1 MKNNTQ
7 LEEVEA
13 FTIKVTNKLTGEIS
27 EHTISTAWDAKELY
41 MQLSASE
48 TAIKNA
54 KKQLASFLNEWLG
67 QEELYKFVDGKVL
80 KRVQR
85 ESRVWTTA
93 GLREVGIDDDSIETM
108 SKINM
113 TLAKEIIDEMI
124 ERGDIRPDA
133 KKLLLASADVT
144 VSAPFVEIR

>member
-1 MKNNTQ
+1 MKEDIET
-7 LEEVEA
+7 
-13 FTIKVTNKLTGEIS
+13 FTVKVTNKLTGEIS
-27 EHTISTAWDAKELY
+27 EHEIKTSWDAKELY
-41 MQLSASE
+41 LQLSASE

-67 QEELYKFVDGKVL
+67 QEEMYKFVDGKVL

-85 ESRVWTTA
+85 ESRTWTTM
-93 GLREVGIDDDSIETM
+93 GLREVGVDNDSIETM
-108 SKINM
+108 SKVNM
-113 TLAKEIIDEMI
+113 TLAKQIIDEMI

-133 KKLLLASADVT
+133 KKLLLASADVS